1 MRKSIALAITAAT
14 TAGLAAFV
22 PATANAACGGNVADV
37 CSGTT
42 TVTATVGSLG
52 IMSIAPGA
60 TGALTGSGASV
71 TGSLLPTTVTDTNT
85 GNHNW
90 TVNVA
95 STAFSLVGASPAV
108 TIAAN
113 KATIWMGAPTV
124 TVPGTAS
131 FAAGAYP
138 TAGSPLTLSGTPQA
152 LLTANATN
160 ANVVAFTPSMSLDAT
175 GSPVGVYTATV
186 TQTLS

>member
-42 TVTATVGSLG
+42 LVTATVGSVG
-52 IMSIAPGA
+52 IMSIATTAAA
-60 TGALTGSGASV
+60 TLTSTTSPA
-71 TGSLLPTTVTDTNT
+71 TGSLGLTTVTDTNT

-90 TVNVA
+90 TVA
-95 STAFSLVGASPAV
+95 MKSTDFSLVGAAGT
-108 TIAAN
+108 TINAN
-113 KATIWMGAPTV
+113 KATAYTGAPIV
-124 TVPGTAS
+124 TIPGTATITS
-131 FAAGAYP
+131 YP
-138 TAGSPLTLSGTPQA
+138 AVGTPLTLSN
-152 LLTANATN
+152 ANQNFVVASATN
-160 ANVVAFTPSMSLDAT
+160 ANIVTYTPTMSLDFTGAAT
-175 GSPVGVYTATV
+175 GVYTATV